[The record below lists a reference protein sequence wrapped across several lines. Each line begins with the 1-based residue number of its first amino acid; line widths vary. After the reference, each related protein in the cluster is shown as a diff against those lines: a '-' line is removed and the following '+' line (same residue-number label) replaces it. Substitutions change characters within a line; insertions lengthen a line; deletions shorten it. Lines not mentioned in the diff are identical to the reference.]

1 MNVSRLKIIVIGA
14 AIGALLLTGIA
25 LAAGEN
31 QSRHVVSGGGDTI
44 TASGITLRNTIA
56 QPIAGSVSNGTSLCN
71 GFVCGQSVAASTPA
85 PSPTPTT
92 SEPTATPTTEPTV
105 APTPTPTGDYFIYL
119 PLVLK

>member
-56 QPIAGSVSNGTSLCN
+56 QPIAGSVSNGASLCS
-71 GFVCGQSVAASTPA
+71 GFVCGQSVAASTP
-85 PSPTPTT
+85 TPTT
-92 SEPTATPTTEPTV
+92 EPSPTPTTEPTV